1 MKLGVWFAISA
12 KWFRPLRYLACL
24 VIVIIGVPSTVSA
37 HAILVSS
44 TPANGAVVV
53 GPDLAVLLS
62 FNSRIDRTRSRLTID
77 GPEREG
83 AIVPIGGTDRQPA
96 LLSARLSGLRAG
108 AYTLHWQVLAV
119 DGHITRG
126 IISFRIK

>member
-1 MKLGVWFAISA
+1 MQLGARSVISD
-12 KWFRPLRYLACL
+12 KWARPLRYFICF
-24 VIVIIGVPSTVSA
+24 VIVIISVPSTVSA

-44 TPANGAVVV
+44 TPSNGAVVA

-62 FNSRIDRTRSRLTID
+62 FNSRIDRSRSRITID
-77 GPEREG
+77 GPERQG
-83 AIVPIGGTDRQPA
+83 AVVAIEGTDQQPGA
-96 LLSARLSGLRAG
+96 LIARLSGLRAG
-108 AYTLHWQVLAV
+108 AYTLHWQVLAA